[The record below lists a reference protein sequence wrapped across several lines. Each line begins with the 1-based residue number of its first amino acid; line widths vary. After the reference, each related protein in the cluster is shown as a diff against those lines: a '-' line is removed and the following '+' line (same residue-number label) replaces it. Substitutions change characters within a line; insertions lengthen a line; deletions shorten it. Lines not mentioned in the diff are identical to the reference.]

1 MAKSMFSAAEKLGCL
16 AGDAAAAKG
25 DFGLSLAAE
34 MGSLEQ

>member
-1 MAKSMFSAAEKLGCL
+1 MFSEAEQPGCL
-16 AGDAAAAKG
+16 AGDAVAAKG